1 MAEAEWQKRHREID
15 ELHRTILARMDE
27 SDRRAAER
35 EKQREQQG
43 AAGST
48 WAFADS
54 NSAEHEK
61 RREELRAKLHAAG
74 LREVS
79 SDELLSSFKRL
90 SDTVDRVLEARQ
102 RRARARLKR
111 RMRPMAEPEWQG
123 RVNRLDEVTVV
134 QARMM
139 ERLEHK
145 YDEAIQRHDEAI
157 KKHDEEMA
165 DLRDALEKLV
175 SSGKKTNEAVE
186 KLVEG
191 ALITKSAVDALTET
205 VDRFIRGQEG
215 NGRKQ

>member
-1 MAEAEWQKRHREID
+1 MPE
-15 ELHRTILARMDE
+15 T
-27 SDRRAAER
+27 
-35 EKQREQQG
+35 
-43 AAGST
+43 
-48 WAFADS
+48 
-54 NSAEHEK
+54 
-61 RREELRAKLHAAG
+61 
-74 LREVS
+74 
-79 SDELLSSFKRL
+79 
-90 SDTVDRVLEARQ
+90 
-102 RRARARLKR
+102 
-111 RMRPMAEPEWQG
+111 EWQG